1 MSGTGS
7 TFLSA
12 LIPYIY
18 GVLAIGIALA
28 LVRIVKGPS
37 LPDRVVALDL
47 VASLSIGFIAVNII
61 ARPENAFLSAA
72 AVLALVVFLG
82 TLSFARYLEKRGK
95 DD

>member
-1 MSGTGS
+1 MNAAGS
-7 TFLSA
+7 SFLSA
-12 LIPYIY
+12 LVPYIY
-18 GVLAIGIALA
+18 GILAVGMALA
-28 LVRIVKGPS
+28 LVRIVKGHS

-47 VASLSIGFIAVNII
+47 VASLSIGFISVNII
-61 ARPENAFLSAA
+61 ARHESAFLSAA